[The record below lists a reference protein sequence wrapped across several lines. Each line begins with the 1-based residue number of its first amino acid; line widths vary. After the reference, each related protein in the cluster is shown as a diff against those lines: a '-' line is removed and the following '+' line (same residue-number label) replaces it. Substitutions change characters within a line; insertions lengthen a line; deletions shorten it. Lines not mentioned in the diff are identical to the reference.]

1 MVMTVTFFKKF
12 EISPPNAPAFIINA
26 PPSVP
31 GTPIKLSKPDKLL
44 LIHSLTTLP
53 NITPDSA

>member
-1 MVMTVTFFKKF
+1 MTVTFFKKF